1 MSEQSAFPRLTT
13 AALCAALLGLVLDL
27 ILLLQP
33 DAGFAS
39 SVALI
44 TTLLFILIV
53 AMMAT
58 IWRLTKRSAL
68 RTSVF
73 VSPSVDPLNGE
84 PAQEHPLALLGAIE
98 QSPNAVVITDPQGSI
113 VYVNPKFTQVTG
125 YTVEEVMGKNPRILQ
140 SGTTSPEKYQSL
152 WEIISSGGEWHGV
165 LQDKKKN
172 GELYWVRE
180 TISSIK
186 NPAGEV
192 THFLA
197 IQEDI
202 TEQVRTE
209 EALRESEERFRLM
222 AAMTGEWI
230 WEQDTSGRYV
240 YSSIAAKNILGYDPE
255 EVVGKHYLELTMPG
269 QREETTATL
278 SDSASLK
285 HGFTGLINRY
295 RHKDGREI
303 ITESTGQP
311 ILDAEGHLIKWRG
324 VDRDITAHVLYEDA
338 LRLRDRA
345 IEAASVGIV
354 ISDARQPDFPTI
366 YVNPA
371 FTEMTGYTRA
381 ELVGQNMRLLQGP
394 DTDSTAI
401 ESIRHAL
408 QEGRKCEV
416 VLKNYRKDGTPF
428 WNELLIAPVHDENG
442 RLTHFIGVQTD
453 ITELKRAEDEHQ
465 ELEIA
470 KQIQQSLLP
479 KSSLKLEG
487 LHIAGYCLPALQIG
501 GDYFDYFWTQDAVDI
516 VIADVSGHSVGAALM
531 MAETRSTL
539 KAETSNLIKNKS
551 SLNNSAANILHVLNN
566 LLYEDLNRAELFITM
581 FYLKYDMTTG
591 QLKYANAGHNRA
603 LLLRHGENTCGQ
615 LDAEGLIL
623 GINKDVAFEEKTVHL
638 NKGDLVLLYTDG
650 ITEAQNKKGEFFGPA
665 RLCGLFATNGGH
677 SAQNI
682 IDHILKGLKAFC
694 HSNTFSDDISMVVLK
709 IL

>member
-1 MSEQSAFPRLTT
+1 MSGQPTFSRL
-13 AALCAALLGLVLDL
+13 AIGASCAAILGLILSL

-39 SVALI
+39 SVVLM
-44 TTLLFILIV
+44 TTLLFTLIAV
-53 AMMAT
+53 MMAT
-58 IWRLTKRSAL
+58 TWRVTKRSAL
-68 RTSVF
+68 QTSVF
-73 VSPSVDPLNGE
+73 ASPSVDPLDGE
-84 PAQEHPLALLGAIE
+84 PAQEHPLALFGAIE
-98 QSPNAVVITDPQGSI
+98 QSPNAVLITDPKGSI
-113 VYVNPKFTQVTG
+113 VYANPKFTQVTG
-125 YTVEEVMGKNPRILQ
+125 YTTEEVLGKNPRILQ

-172 GELYWVRE
+172 GEIYWVRE
-180 TISSIK
+180 TISSIR
-186 NPAGEV
+186 NPAGTI

-202 TEQVRTE
+202 TEQVQIE
-209 EALRESEERFRLM
+209 EALRESEERFRLT
-222 AAMTGEWI
+222 AVMTGEWI

-240 YSSIAAKNILGYDPE
+240 YCSIAVKNILGYDPE
-255 EVVGKHYLELTMPG
+255 DVVGKHYLELTMPG
-269 QREETTATL
+269 QREETTAML
-278 SDSASLK
+278 SGRTFPK
-285 HGFTGLINRY
+285 HGFTGLINHY
-295 RHKDGREI
+295 RHKDGHEI
-303 ITESTGQP
+303 LTESTGQP
-311 ILDAEGHLIKWRG
+311 ILDAEGRLIKWRG
-324 VDRDITAHVLYEDA
+324 VDRNITAHVLYEDA

-345 IEAASVGIV
+345 IEAASVGII

-371 FTEMTGYTRA
+371 FTEMTGYRRD
-381 ELVGQNMRLLQGP
+381 ELMGQNMRLLQGT
-394 DTDSTAI
+394 DTDPAAI
-401 ESIRHAL
+401 QRVRQAL

-479 KSSLKLEG
+479 ESSLKLEG

-539 KAETSNLIKNKS
+539 KAETSNLIKSKS

-638 NKGDLVLLYTDG
+638 HKGDLVLLYTDG

-665 RLCGLFATNGGH
+665 RLCGLFASH
-677 SAQNI
+677 CDRSAQSI
-682 IDHILKGLKAFC
+682 IDHILKDLKAFC
-694 HSNTFSDDISMVVLK
+694 HSDAFSDDISMVVLK
-709 IL
+709 IM

>member
-1 MSEQSAFPRLTT
+1 MSEQSTCFRLTI
-13 AALCAALLGLVLDL
+13 AASCAAMLGLVVNL

-39 SVALI
+39 SVALV

-53 AMMAT
+53 VIMAT
-58 IWRLTKRSAL
+58 AWRVTKRSAL
-68 RTSVF
+68 QTSRLIP
-73 VSPSVDPLNGE
+73 PSVDALKGE
-84 PAQEHPLALLGAIE
+84 PAQEPPLALLGVIE
-98 QSPNAVVITDPQGSI
+98 QSPSAVVITDPKGSI
-113 VYVNPKFTQVTG
+113 VYVNPKFTELTG
-125 YTVEEVMGKNPRILQ
+125 YPVEEVMGKNPRILQ

-186 NPAGEV
+186 NPAGV
-192 THFLA
+192 ITHFLA

-202 TEQVRTE
+202 TEQVQIE
-209 EALRESEERFRLM
+209 EALRKSEERFRLM

-240 YSSIAAKNILGYDPE
+240 YSSIAVKNILGYEPE
-255 EVVGKHYLELTMPG
+255 EVVGKHYLELTLAGP
-269 QREETTATL
+269 QKDIAATL
-278 SDSASLK
+278 SDSALLRQ
-285 HGFTGLINRY
+285 GFTGLINRY
-295 RHKDGREI
+295 RHKDGGEI
-303 ITESTGQP
+303 ITESTGEP
-311 ILDAEGHLIKWRG
+311 ILDAKGRLIKWRG
-324 VDRDITAHVLYEDA
+324 VDRDITAHVRYEDA

-354 ISDARQPDFPTI
+354 ISDARQPGLPII

-371 FTEMTGYTRA
+371 ITEMTGYTRK
-381 ELVGQNMRLLQGP
+381 ELIGRSMRLLQGP
-394 DTDSTAI
+394 DTDPAAVLK
-401 ESIRHAL
+401 IRQAL
-408 QEGRKCEV
+408 QERRKCEV

-428 WNELLIAPVHDENG
+428 WNELLIAPVHDETG

-603 LLLRHGENTCGQ
+603 LLLRHGENTCEQ

-623 GINKDVAFEEKTVHL
+623 GINKDVAFEEKTVDLH
-638 NKGDLVLLYTDG
+638 KGDLVLLYTDG
-650 ITEAQNKKGEFFGPA
+650 ITEAQNGQGEFFGPA
-665 RLCGLFATNGGH
+665 RLCGLFASHGGRP
-677 SAQNI
+677 AQSI
-682 IDHILKGLKAFC
+682 IDHILKDLKAFC
-694 HSNTFSDDISMVVLK
+694 RSSTFSDDISMVVLK